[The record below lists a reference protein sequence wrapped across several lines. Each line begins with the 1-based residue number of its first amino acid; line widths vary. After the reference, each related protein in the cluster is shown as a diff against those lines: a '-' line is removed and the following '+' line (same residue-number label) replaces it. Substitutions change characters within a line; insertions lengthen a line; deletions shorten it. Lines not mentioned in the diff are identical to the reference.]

1 MLPKV
6 IDIINM
12 IEDFAPSALAEKWDN
27 IGLLI
32 GDYNFSVQRIMLCI
46 DVTRELV
53 NEAILKKVNLIITH
67 HPFIYEPLK
76 NIRQNDNQGTLIH
89 LLIKNNISV
98 FCAHTNLDKAEYGTD
113 YALASRLGLRDICT
127 LLTEKFDQKLYKI
140 AAFVPEKFEKTV
152 FEAMAAA
159 GAGHIGNYSHCSFQT
174 YGTGTFLPLESAD
187 PYIGKKGFVESV
199 REVRIEMVASDKILG
214 NVLTAMI
221 KVHPYDEVAYD
232 VFNLANLTNRHGLGR
247 IGTLANRIRCGDYLK
262 QLSTL
267 LNTDRVNVFGDLDK
281 DIVKVAVCAGSGADL
296 ALSAKDL
303 GAELF
308 VTGEVKYHKALEIR
322 NMNMSFV
329 AAGHYATEFP
339 VLLLLI
345 EHLQKIASALQYEV
359 ELFLPDTVTDPFH
372 VLK

>member
-1 MLPKV
+1 
-6 IDIINM
+6 M
-12 IEDFAPSALAEKWDN
+12 IEGFAPSALAEKWDN

-32 GDYNFSVQRIMLCI
+32 GDYNHSVERIMLCI

-53 NEAILKKVNLIITH
+53 DEAIFKKVNLIIAH
-67 HPFIYEPLK
+67 HPLIYEPLK
-76 NIRQNDNQGTLIH
+76 NIRKNDHQGTLIH

-113 YALASRLGLRDICT
+113 YALASRLGLRNICT
-127 LLTEKFDQKLYKI
+127 LRTEEFDQKLYKI
-140 AAFVPEKFEKTV
+140 AVFVPEKFKKVV

-159 GAGHIGNYSHCSFQT
+159 GAGLIGDYSHCSFQT
-174 YGTGTFLPLESAD
+174 YGAGTFLPLESAD
-187 PYIGKKGFVESV
+187 PYIGKKGLIKSV
-199 REVRIEMVASDKILG
+199 KEVRIEMVTSDKILD

-221 KVHPYDEVAYD
+221 EAHPYDEVAYD

-247 IGTLANRIRCGDYLK
+247 IGILANTIRCGDYLE
-262 QLSTL
+262 QLSSL
-267 LNTDRVNVFGDLDK
+267 LNTDKVHFFGDLDK
-281 DIVKVAVCAGSGADL
+281 DIAKVAVCAGSGADL

-303 GAELF
+303 GADLF

-339 VLLLLI
+339 VLMLLI
-345 EHLQKIASALQYEV
+345 ERLQKIASALQYEV
-359 ELFLPDTVTDPFH
+359 ELFLSDTVTDPFH
-372 VLK
+372 ALK